1 MRESLGKF
9 MVLAGAAFGA
19 AVTFGAG
26 VSSAPAFVTVDPN
39 ASIIWKTVTE
49 WPLEVQ
55 LDWPEGAVKAV
66 VTVTD
71 AKGGSLGTFVQ
82 TDTTKTSLAIDGL
95 APQTDAAETV
105 AALSLSYLG
114 SDDAVLGTESAH
126 LGFVRG
132 IGDAGTLAVTRPV
145 GSRQW
150 KRLTDPR
157 VCELPKGATGLA
169 VDGVPVEGL
178 SSPDWF
184 VADVSDGLTR
194 TFTLVTPE
202 GECEVPVEY
211 WPGGMSLLLR

>member
-1 MRESLGKF
+1 MKKLSVIASL
-9 MVLAGAAFGA
+9 VTALAASWVRGEAT
-19 AVTFGAG
+19 V
-26 VSSAPAFVTVDPN
+26 SAPAFVTVDPH

-82 TDTTKTSLAIDGL
+82 TDTAKTSLAIDGL

-114 SDDAVLGTESAH
+114 SDDAVLGTESAR

-150 KRLTDPR
+150 KRTTDQK
-157 VCELPKGATGLA
+157 VCELPKGATGLM
-169 VDGVPVEGL
+169 VDGALVEGL
-178 SSPDWF
+178 AAPDWF